1 MPCSNTQA
9 LSIYEHNQSILEQEW
24 ELTKPE
30 KQEAVIAYAIKIMER
45 LVPQEV
51 FHWVF
56 KDYYVE
62 NDDGENIYNSDF
74 IEALDNWNLGFCEDT
89 VMIYTIAE
97 KALTMACELLY
108 DVEVDEVFDN
118 LHKAKDEVVYGC
130 VVATLK

>member
-1 MPCSNTQA
+1 MLDSNTHY
-9 LSIYEHNQSILEQEW
+9 LNEYEHNQAILEKDW
-24 ELTKPE
+24 ELSKSE
-30 KQEAVIAYAIKIMER
+30 KQEAVIAYAIKIMVR
-45 LVPQEV
+45 LVPEEV

-74 IEALDNWNLGFCEDT
+74 TEALDNWNFGFCEHS

-118 LHKAKDEVVYGC
+118 LSKAKGEVVVYGG
-130 VVATLK
+130 

>member
-1 MPCSNTQA
+1 MLCSNTHY
-9 LSIYEHNQSILEQEW
+9 LNEYEHNQALLEKDW
-24 ELTKPE
+24 ELSKSE
-30 KQEAVIAYAIKIMER
+30 KQEAVIAYAIKIMVR
-45 LVPQEV
+45 LVPEEV

-74 IEALDNWNLGFCEDT
+74 TEALDNWNFGFCEYS

-118 LHKAKDEVVYGC
+118 LSKAKGEVVVYGG
-130 VVATLK
+130 